1 MTKLELMEMLNNV
14 EDNAELTFVVEGRD
28 RDGYFCDNIAKVY
41 KVLGGEVVTVRG
53 KYDIET
59 LENKTDDLVYV
70 EKTNL
75 FGIKYGWYERKEG

>member
-1 MTKLELMEMLNNV
+1 MTKMELMKMLENV
-14 EDNAELTFVVEGRD
+14 ADEAELTFVTRKSD
-28 RDGYFCDNIAKVY
+28 RDGFPYDSKAEVI

-53 KYDIET
+53 KYGIET
-59 LENKTDDLVYV
+59 LEYKTDDLVYV